1 MRKAGFDPSQ
11 KRKRKNKRHGGG
23 GGDGGGGGGGNG
35 NTAAAAALG
44 ASDLVPRPRVHYGSF
59 YLRLGAVGE
68 GKEKTFYFFFSSCLV
83 I

>member
-23 GGDGGGGGGGNG
+23 GGNGGGGGGNG
-35 NTAAAAALG
+35 NTAAAALG

-59 YLRLGAVGE
+59 YLRLGAVGK
-68 GKEKTFYFFFSSCLV
+68 GKEKTF
-83 I
+83 